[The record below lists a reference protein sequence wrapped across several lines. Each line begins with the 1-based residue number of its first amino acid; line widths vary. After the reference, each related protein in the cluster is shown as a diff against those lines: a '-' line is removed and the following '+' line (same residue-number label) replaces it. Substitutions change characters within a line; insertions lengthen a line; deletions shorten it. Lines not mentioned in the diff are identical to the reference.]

1 MQRKKQEV
9 LRSSWTI
16 PLPASVRLGFFPAL
30 PMYVNTFWQPP
41 REESI
46 NIEGIL
52 PLQSVLN
59 ATPDSS
65 KPVDSPSERISHT
78 MDVETSVQPQSVED
92 VAMEEIASPVP
103 SLPPDHSAYTQ
114 LHHHPLHH
122 CDHQFPIPPLT
133 PSDSTLGS
141 PKTKLTPL
149 TPQER
154 LYCSPSHSDS
164 NRKTN
169 TTTAECSINGANA
182 RSIPTAPIANEVD
195 SILFPESVPSTPSD
209 QQEQSVP
216 LSNGTSQSPSV
227 NTATAAS
234 AVGDGGKTDS
244 VVVKLE
250 NAEYEENIDDVFMSC
265 DGGVG
270 GSDSEEGGGD
280 IRQAW
285 MATQALIS
293 TRAAPAP
300 VFGASRDLPLEIG
313 EEEKAKGMREKLS
326 DMVKEETEEVME
338 AATAGE
344 EVRQQDRVEEDSDG
358 AKLTTEYNPH
368 LNSVLGVKVYRQ
380 HYNL

>member
-1 MQRKKQEV
+1 M
-9 LRSSWTI
+9 
-16 PLPASVRLGFFPAL
+16 
-30 PMYVNTFWQPP
+30 
-41 REESI
+41 
-46 NIEGIL
+46 EGIL
-52 PLQSVLN
+52 PLQPVSN

-65 KPVDSPSERISHT
+65 KPVDSSTERISHT
-78 MDVETSVQPQSVED
+78 MDVETGVQPQSVED

-103 SLPPDHSAYTQ
+103 SLAPDHSAYSQLQ
-114 LHHHPLHH
+114 LHPLQPSDHH
-122 CDHQFPIPPLT
+122 FTNPPLT
-133 PSDSTLGS
+133 PSDTILGS
-141 PKTKLTPL
+141 PRTKLTPL

-169 TTTAECSINGANA
+169 TTTAECSSNGANA

-195 SILFPESVPSTPSD
+195 SILFPESIPSTPSD

-227 NTATAAS
+227 DTATAAS
-234 AVGDGGKTDS
+234 AVDDGGKTDS

-250 NAEYEENIDDVFMSC
+250 NAEYEEKIEDVFMSG
-265 DGGVG
+265 DGGMG

-313 EEEKAKGMREKLS
+313 EEEKAKGMRENLS

-338 AATAGE
+338 ATTAGG
-344 EVRQQDRVEEDSDG
+344 EVRQQERMEEDSDG
-358 AKLTTEYNPH
+358 EKLTTEYNPH
-368 LNSVLGVKVYRQ
+368 LNSVLGVKV
-380 HYNL
+380 